1 MHQAESPCSLNLP
14 VVRKLPAERF
24 SRLDPGGDTTAFR
37 YIVRIDEHPV
47 SAKAEHRSACASSP
61 ASLPSE
67 WSALF
72 WNKYR
77 HGRRDLVY
85 R

>member
-14 VVRKLPAERF
+14 VVSRLPAERF
-24 SRLDPGGDTTAFR
+24 SRLDPGGDTTAFC

-47 SAKAEHRSACASSP
+47 SAEAEHRSAFAGSP

-67 WSALF
+67 WPALS

-77 HGRRDLVY
+77 HRRRDLVY